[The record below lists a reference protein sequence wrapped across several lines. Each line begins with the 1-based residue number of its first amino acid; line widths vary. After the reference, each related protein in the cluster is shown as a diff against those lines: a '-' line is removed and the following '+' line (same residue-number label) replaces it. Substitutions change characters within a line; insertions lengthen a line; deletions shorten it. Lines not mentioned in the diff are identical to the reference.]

1 MSRGP
6 RRLRL
11 GVLVSGTG
19 RTLENFAA
27 LARDGSLH
35 GEVVLVISSSK
46 QAYALERAARLGLPA
61 FALPPGSFPSE
72 AAFAAEVY
80 RRLEAAR
87 VDLALLAG
95 FLARLPIAERWRGR
109 VMNIH
114 PALLPGFGGKGFF
127 GLRVHEAVRAAGVK
141 VSGCT
146 VHFADDEYDHGPIIL
161 QRTVPVF
168 FEDSAEDIAH
178 RVFEQEEVAYPEAV
192 NLYAAERL
200 RLSDGRVQVLP

>member
-1 MSRGP
+1 MSAP

-27 LARDGSLH
+27 LSRSGLLR
-35 GEVVLVISSSK
+35 GEVVLVISSSRT
-46 QAYALERAARLGLPA
+46 AYALERAALLGLPA
-61 FALPPGSFPSE
+61 LALAPRSFPSE
-72 AAFAAEVY
+72 AAFAAEVF
-80 RRLEAAR
+80 RRLEKER

-95 FLARLPIAERWRGR
+95 FLARLPIARGWRGR

-114 PALLPGFGGKGFF
+114 PALLPGFGGKGFY

-161 QRTVPVF
+161 QRTVPVS

-178 RVFEQEEVAYPEAV
+178 RVFEQEKTAYPEAV

-200 RLSDGRVQVLP
+200 LLADGRVQVLP